1 MQLHSSVNKDNIQT
15 SLCSASY
22 VSCINVTLLA
32 FAADR
37 RAAAPLLLSADRAAI
52 NRYLLPAGVRRTNV
66 GTDEQTDERT
76 DRQTDRRT
84 PDRYIDPAQHTM

>member
-1 MQLHSSVNKDNIQT
+1 
-15 SLCSASY
+15 
-22 VSCINVTLLA
+22 VTLLA
-32 FAADR
+32 FAAGR

-52 NRYLLPAGVRRTNV
+52 NRYLLPAGVRRANV

-76 DRQTDRRT
+76 DRQTDRWT